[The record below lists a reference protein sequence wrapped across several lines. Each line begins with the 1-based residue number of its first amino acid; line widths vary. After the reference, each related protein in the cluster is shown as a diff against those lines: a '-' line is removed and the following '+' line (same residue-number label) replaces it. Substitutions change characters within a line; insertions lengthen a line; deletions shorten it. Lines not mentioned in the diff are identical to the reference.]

1 MIWLAV
7 LVALLAAAGNNI
19 GKVLQ
24 KKGTRGLPLLKLDVK
39 VRRHPIFAVGF
50 PTFLPLSISR
60 FFSNCSRR
68 VSWLC
73 CIFKHQ
79 LDDWRLEQWIH
90 PL

>member
-39 VRRHPIFAVGF
+39 VRCPSIGCLDLLSLMCYTVLLETDSASPECSEVTVGM
-50 PTFLPLSISR
+50 
-60 FFSNCSRR
+60 
-68 VSWLC
+68 
-73 CIFKHQ
+73 Q
-79 LDDWRLEQWIH
+79 LLYILLH
-90 PL
+90 